1 MGASSCPLWSVSN
14 QIIVGIKQNILN
26 WIMVGSGVLVILWW
40 SWWLWWDH
48 DGQPEHLEWGCQRQL
63 CRWML
68 ADRPLSTEFHL
79 DQHHYKMHIEIS
91 QAMFCS
97 QWDNI
102 VFITDKKVNWEKLI
116 FKPRRH
122 FRLQGEDRWKVDWEL
137 AGSRGCWGR
146 WRRWICMWWWR
157 WQWQWC

>member
-1 MGASSCPLWSVSN
+1 
-14 QIIVGIKQNILN
+14 
-26 WIMVGSGVLVILWW
+26 
-40 SWWLWWDH
+40 
-48 DGQPEHLEWGCQRQL
+48 
-63 CRWML
+63 ML

-122 FRLQGEDRWKVDWEL
+122 FRLQGEDRWKVDWEH
-137 AGSRGCWGR
+137 AGSRGCWVAYDDDDDNYDDGVDSDNDANDDDNGDDDNLEFQF
-146 WRRWICMWWWR
+146 CPS
-157 WQWQWC
+157 Q

>member
-1 MGASSCPLWSVSN
+1 
-14 QIIVGIKQNILN
+14 
-26 WIMVGSGVLVILWW
+26 
-40 SWWLWWDH
+40 
-48 DGQPEHLEWGCQRQL
+48 
-63 CRWML
+63 ML

-79 DQHHYKMHIEIS
+79 NQHHYKMHIEIS

-122 FRLQGEDRWKVDWEL
+122 FRLQGEDRWKWIGSSL
-137 AGSRGCWGR
+137 AVGDAGGDGGDGYACDDDDDSDNDANDDDNGDDDNLEFQFCPS
-146 WRRWICMWWWR
+146 
-157 WQWQWC
+157 Q